1 MNQAAGSEVPAGSLN
16 GGGSPALGAS
26 LPATLSSRHA
36 LNLVCLSL
44 GFKWSLQ
51 EQLAFS
57 GPGLLF
63 RAVERSGLF

>member
-1 MNQAAGSEVPAGSLN
+1 MEEDLLLWEPLF
-16 GGGSPALGAS
+16 
-26 LPATLSSRHA
+26 LPLLSSRHA